1 MPRKHHIRA
10 AWQPL
15 PHRVSFVTESEGV
28 AWYDDS
34 KATTP
39 ASVLAAVA
47 AFASVVLIA
56 GGRNK
61 GLDLSVLAGSVP
73 PVRAV
78 VAIGEAAPDIERAF
92 SSVVPVRT
100 ASSMATAV
108 EEAKRLAAP
117 GDTVLLSPGC
127 ASFDWYRAYT
137 ERGDDFVRI
146 VKEIVGK
153 RGNRAHN

>member
-1 MPRKHHIRA
+1 
-10 AWQPL
+10 
-15 PHRVSFVTESEGV
+15 VSFVVESDRV

-47 AFASVVLIA
+47 AFPSVVLIA

-61 GLDLSVLAGSVP
+61 GLDLSVLTGTVP

-78 VAIGEAAPDIERAF
+78 VAIGEAAPDIERTFRPLVA
-92 SSVVPVRT
+92 VRT
-100 ASSMATAV
+100 ASSMAAAV
-108 EEAKRLAAP
+108 EEAERLAAP

-127 ASFDWYRAYT
+127 ASFDWYRSYT
-137 ERGDDFVRI
+137 ERGDDFVAI
-146 VKEIVGK
+146 VKETVGK
-153 RGNRAHN
+153 RGNRAGS